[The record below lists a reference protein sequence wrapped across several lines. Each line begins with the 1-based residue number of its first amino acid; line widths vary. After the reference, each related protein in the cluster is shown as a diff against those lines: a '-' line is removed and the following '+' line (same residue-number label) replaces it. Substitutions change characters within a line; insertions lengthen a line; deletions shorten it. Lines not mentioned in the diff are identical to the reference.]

1 MENQSY
7 EQEID
12 LKDLMFA
19 ILHKWRGIIVTAVIV
34 GILAGGYKLGTGLSS
49 KEDGA
54 AAEKAREAYNQSM
67 ELYES
72 MSQLYKSNLDT
83 IQAQIQSQGDYIA
96 NSVLMKISPYHKN
109 VAGADVFVTV
119 DPQEAL
125 GDRQILVSDPAD
137 TILRAYESLINSAEL
152 REMEGLDI
160 DGIYL
165 KELVTTEVDY
175 EGNSLSIQTT
185 YTDEQGAK
193 ALLNALLEEL
203 QRQGG
208 ELQREFGNHRILI
221 MNETSSVVADTKLY
235 QRQQDAF
242 NTLTALRTSLADK
255 KDELGKMEKPA
266 APSVISASA
275 SLKSGIKYGILGGA
289 LGAFLS
295 IFYICAVFLMSDKV
309 NSEKE
314 MKNRFGLKLLGV
326 FAQMPKKRA
335 FSGIDRWLD
344 RLEGKSFK
352 KPEEVYEIVAANV
365 RNYMEENR
373 NIMLLGGASMDRM
386 SEVAKELKDRM
397 PEIEIQIGQD
407 MGTSAE
413 TLKRLPGAG
422 QVILVE
428 ERGVSQYQELQNQV
442 ELIRSLDKAIV
453 GCIVL

>member
-34 GILAGGYKLGTGLSS
+34 GILVGGYKLGTGLSS

-54 AAEKAREAYNQSM
+54 AAEKARKDYNQSM

-125 GDRQILVSDPAD
+125 GDRQILASDPAD

-152 REMEGLDI
+152 KEIEGMDI

-193 ALLNALLEEL
+193 ALLDALLEEL

-365 RNYMEENR
+365 RNYMEENQ

-386 SEVAKELKDRM
+386 SEIAKELKDRM
-397 PEIEIQIGQD
+397 PELEIQIGQD

-428 ERGVSQYQELQNQV
+428 ERGVSQYQEIQNQV